1 MTASITGRADMDHC
15 FVGLDVSKEE
25 TAVCVRTRG
34 GKIKAAFKTP
44 TDPDAICQSLN
55 RCDADIQCVVVETG
69 RMANWLYS
77 ELSQRGLPMVCID
90 ARQAHAVLSQM
101 HNKTDENDAA
111 MLAELARTG
120 FYKRIEV
127 KGRIA
132 QERRALLR
140 AREVAIKTRMNVE
153 NTIRGLL
160 AGFGVRLPKH
170 LKTYD
175 QRVRHVLD
183 DQPILAGIIL
193 PLLRLRTE
201 ALRQVAAL
209 TKDMSRIARSD
220 EACQRLMTIPGI
232 GAVSAVTFVATI
244 DTPDRFCRSR
254 SVGAYVGLTSRRH
267 QSGDIDYGGRISRR
281 GDRMLRTVLYEAAN
295 SLMCRG
301 KSGAGQNLKD
311 WAIALKKRTSHKKAV
326 VALARKL
333 AVIMH
338 AIWKD
343 GTEFEPQEA

>member
-1 MTASITGRADMDHC
+1 MEQC

-25 TAVCVRTRG
+25 TAVCVRSRSGVVKT
-34 GKIKAAFKTP
+34 AFKVT
-44 TDPDAICQSLN
+44 TDPDAICRSLD
-55 RCDADIQCVVVETG
+55 RFTAGMRCVVLETG
-69 RMANWLYS
+69 RMANWLYN
-77 ELSQRGLPMVCID
+77 ELSLRGLPMVCID

-140 AREVAIKTRMNVE
+140 AREIAIKARMNLE

-160 AGFGVRLPKH
+160 AGFGIRLPKY

-175 QRVRHVLD
+175 QRVRKVLD
-183 DQPILAGIIL
+183 DQPILSGIIL

-201 ALRQVAAL
+201 ALRQAAAL
-209 TKDMSRIARSD
+209 TKDMVRIARTD
-220 EACQRLMTIPGI
+220 EACRRLMTIPGI

-244 DTPDRFCRSR
+244 DTPERFSRSR
-254 SVGAYVGLTSRRH
+254 SVGAYIGLTSRRH

-295 SLMCRG
+295 SLMCRV
-301 KSGAGQNLKD
+301 KSGAGQTLKN
-311 WAIALKKRTSHKKAV
+311 WATALKKRTSHKKAV

-343 GTEFEPQEA
+343 GTEFEPKEV

>member
-1 MTASITGRADMDHC
+1 MKQC
-15 FVGLDVSKEE
+15 FVGLDVSKQE
-25 TAVCVRTRG
+25 TAICVRSRAG
-34 GKIKAAFKTP
+34 VIEAAFKTP
-44 TDPDAICQSLN
+44 TDPDAICRSL
-55 RCDADIQCVVVETG
+55 RSHSAGLRSVVLETG
-69 RMANWLYS
+69 RMANWLYN
-77 ELSQRGLPMVCID
+77 ELSLRGLPMVCVD

-127 KGRIA
+127 KSRIA

-140 AREVAIKTRMNVE
+140 AREVAIKARMNVE

-160 AGFGVRLPKH
+160 ASFGIRLPKH

-175 QRVRHVLD
+175 QRVRMVLD
-183 DQPILAGIIL
+183 NQPVLMGIIS

-201 ALRQVAAL
+201 ALRQAAAL
-209 TKDMSRIARSD
+209 TKDIARVARTD
-220 EACQRLMTIPGI
+220 EACRRLMSIPGV

-244 DTPDRFCRSR
+244 DTPERFSRSR
-254 SVGAYVGLTSRRH
+254 SVGAYIGLTSRRY

-295 SLMCRG
+295 SLMCRV
-301 KSGAGQNLKD
+301 KSGSGQGLKD
-311 WAIALKKRTSHKKAV
+311 WAMALKKRTSHKKAV

-343 GTEFEPQEA
+343 GTKFNPKEA

>member
-1 MTASITGRADMDHC
+1 MEQL
-15 FVGLDVSKEE
+15 FVGLDVSKDE
-25 TAVCVRTRG
+25 TAICVRTQCG
-34 GKIKAAFKTP
+34 IIKAAFKKP
-44 TDPDAICQSLN
+44 TIPDVIYRALICELQHI
-55 RCDADIQCVVVETG
+55 RCVVLETG
-69 RMANWLYS
+69 RMANWLYN
-77 ELSQRGLPMVCID
+77 ELSQRGLPVVCID

-127 KGRIA
+127 KSRVA

-140 AREVAIKTRMNVE
+140 AREVAIKSRVNVE

-160 AGFGVRLPKH
+160 ASFGIRLPKH
-170 LKTYD
+170 LKTYE
-175 QRVRHVLD
+175 QRIRKALEGQCD
-183 DQPILAGIIL
+183 LLGIIL

-201 ALRQVAAL
+201 ALRQAAVL
-209 TKDMSRIARSD
+209 TKDMARQARVD
-220 EACQRLMTIPGI
+220 DTCRRLMTIPGI
-232 GAVSAVTFVATI
+232 GAVSAFTYVATI
-244 DTPDRFCRSR
+244 DTPDRFTRSR
-254 SVGAYVGLTSRRH
+254 SVGAYIGLTSRRY

-281 GDRMLRTVLYEAAN
+281 GDQMLRTVLYEAAN
-295 SLMCRG
+295 SLLCRV
-301 KSGAGQNLKD
+301 KSGPGQHLKN
-311 WAIALKKRTSHKKAV
+311 WAKAIKKRTSHKKAV

-343 GTEFEPQEA
+343 GTEFEPREA